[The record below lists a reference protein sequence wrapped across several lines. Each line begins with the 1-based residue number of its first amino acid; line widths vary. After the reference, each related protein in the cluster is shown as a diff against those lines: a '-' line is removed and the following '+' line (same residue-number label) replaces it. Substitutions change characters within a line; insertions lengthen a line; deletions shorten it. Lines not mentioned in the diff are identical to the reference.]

1 MKRILFL
8 LFAVG
13 LTANMTVMA
22 GMSTSKV
29 RKETRFLTD
38 KMAYELSLSTQQY
51 NDAYEINYDFIYS
64 VRNIMDYVARGYEW
78 ALDDYYEALD
88 IRNDDLRWV
97 LSDAQY
103 RRFLGAEYFYR
114 PIYVTGGKWSFRV
127 YVNYPNRSLFY
138 FGVPYHYRTY
148 CGAHYRPH
156 FHHVSYYRGRF
167 HSYRRS
173 DFGSVRFRPNT
184 STRPHNAPTRPG
196 NSSRPGSSTTRPGT
210 SRPSTSTRPDTSTR
224 PGTTTRPGTS
234 TRPRPESG
242 GDRPSTSVRP
252 STPSG
257 SGRPGNNVAPDKNGN
272 TNRVESD
279 RNSGRRPETGSGS
292 SSSNRRPTSGSSTGS
307 SSSNRESGKTSS
319 SSREVPII
327 EITVPREIIA
337 LPVPVAVVPV
347 VVAPVAV
354 AVVLLVVAA
363 VPLLTGVAVARALLE
378 AAVALPGA
386 MFLVDKQKDALLPE
400 VREAI
405 ALKVLPVPLK
415 ETAAVQED
423 NLFLYYL
430 YQSHY
435 SSAEG
440 ELDSG
445 FSPARLFRAAP
456 VTWISG
462 RILSASISLITPF
475 CASRLAINL

>member
-88 IRNDDLRWV
+88 IRNDDLRWI

-156 FHHVSYYRGRF
+156 FHHVSYYRGRYTNFNHYSTPHRVRDQRVF

-184 STRPHNAPTRPG
+184 STRPHNAPTRVL
-196 NSSRPGSSTTRPGT
+196 
-210 SRPSTSTRPDTSTR
+210 
-224 PGTTTRPGTS
+224 
-234 TRPRPESG
+234 
-242 GDRPSTSVRP
+242 VRL
-252 STPSG
+252 
-257 SGRPGNNVAPDKNGN
+257 AQ
-272 TNRVESD
+272 
-279 RNSGRRPETGSGS
+279 
-292 SSSNRRPTSGSSTGS
+292 
-307 SSSNRESGKTSS
+307 
-319 SSREVPII
+319 
-327 EITVPREIIA
+327 
-337 LPVPVAVVPV
+337 
-347 VVAPVAV
+347 
-354 AVVLLVVAA
+354 
-363 VPLLTGVAVARALLE
+363 VPLLVLILL
-378 AAVALPGA
+378 
-386 MFLVDKQKDALLPE
+386 LVPERQQDLVRQHVPVRNLEEIGLRLLSDHLHRPE
-400 VREAI
+400 VGD
-405 ALKVLPVPLK
+405 L
-415 ETAAVQED
+415 
-423 NLFLYYL
+423 
-430 YQSHY
+430 
-435 SSAEG
+435 
-440 ELDSG
+440 
-445 FSPARLFRAAP
+445 
-456 VTWISG
+456 VTMLLLIKMG
-462 RILSASISLITPF
+462 IRIE
-475 CASRLAINL
+475 

>member
-13 LTANMTVMA
+13 LTANMA

-156 FHHVSYYRGRF
+156 FHHVSYYRGR
-167 HSYRRS
+167 Y
-173 DFGSVRFRPNT
+173 G
-184 STRPHNAPTRPG
+184 
-196 NSSRPGSSTTRPGT
+196 
-210 SRPSTSTRPDTSTR
+210 
-224 PGTTTRPGTS
+224 
-234 TRPRPESG
+234 
-242 GDRPSTSVRP
+242 
-252 STPSG
+252 
-257 SGRPGNNVAPDKNGN
+257 APDKPCG
-272 TNRVESD
+272 
-279 RNSGRRPETGSGS
+279 
-292 SSSNRRPTSGSSTGS
+292 
-307 SSSNRESGKTSS
+307 
-319 SSREVPII
+319 
-327 EITVPREIIA
+327 
-337 LPVPVAVVPV
+337 
-347 VVAPVAV
+347 
-354 AVVLLVVAA
+354 VLC
-363 VPLLTGVAVARALLE
+363 R
-378 AAVALPGA
+378 
-386 MFLVDKQKDALLPE
+386 
-400 VREAI
+400 
-405 ALKVLPVPLK
+405 
-415 ETAAVQED
+415 
-423 NLFLYYL
+423 
-430 YQSHY
+430 
-435 SSAEG
+435 
-440 ELDSG
+440 
-445 FSPARLFRAAP
+445 
-456 VTWISG
+456 
-462 RILSASISLITPF
+462 
-475 CASRLAINL
+475 C

>member
-127 YVNYPNRSLFY
+127 YINYPNRSLFY

-156 FHHVSYYRGRF
+156 FHHTSYYRGRYTNF
-167 HSYRRS
+167 NHYSAPHRVRDQRVYHSYRRS

-196 NSSRPGSSTTRPGT
+196 NSSRPGSSATRPGT
-210 SRPSTSTRPDTSTR
+210 SRPSI
-224 PGTTTRPGTS
+224 S
-234 TRPRPESG
+234 TRPRPEASSG
-242 GDRPSTSVRP
+242 
-252 STPSG
+252 
-257 SGRPGNNVAPDKNGN
+257 
-272 TNRVESD
+272 
-279 RNSGRRPETGSGS
+279 
-292 SSSNRRPTSGSSTGS
+292 
-307 SSSNRESGKTSS
+307 SNRESGKTSS
-319 SSREVPII
+319 SSRESSSRRNDSSGSYNRNNSSERNNSSSSRGNSSRSSSTTSRRSSGSSNSTRSNRSSTRSNVSSGQT
-327 EITVPREIIA
+327 ERRSSSGSTRSNS
-337 LPVPVAVVPV
+337 
-347 VVAPVAV
+347 
-354 AVVLLVVAA
+354 
-363 VPLLTGVAVARALLE
+363 T
-378 AAVALPGA
+378 
-386 MFLVDKQKDALLPE
+386 
-400 VREAI
+400 
-405 ALKVLPVPLK
+405 
-415 ETAAVQED
+415 
-423 NLFLYYL
+423 
-430 YQSHY
+430 QS
-435 SSAEG
+435 SSRSSERN
-440 ELDSG
+440 S
-445 FSPARLFRAAP
+445 S
-456 VTWISG
+456 
-462 RILSASISLITPF
+462 
-475 CASRLAINL
+475 SRR

>member
-38 KMAYELSLSTQQY
+38 KMAYELNLSTQQY

-156 FHHVSYYRGRF
+156 FHHVSYYRGRYTNFNHYSAPHRVRDQRVF

-173 DFGSVRFRPNT
+173 DFGSVRFRILPL
-184 STRPHNAPTRPG
+184 
-196 NSSRPGSSTTRPGT
+196 
-210 SRPSTSTRPDTSTR
+210 
-224 PGTTTRPGTS
+224 
-234 TRPRPESG
+234 
-242 GDRPSTSVRP
+242 VRIMH
-252 STPSG
+252 
-257 SGRPGNNVAPDKNGN
+257 RHV
-272 TNRVESD
+272 RV
-279 RNSGRRPETGSGS
+279 
-292 SSSNRRPTSGSSTGS
+292 
-307 SSSNRESGKTSS
+307 
-319 SSREVPII
+319 I
-327 EITVPREIIA
+327 
-337 LPVPVAVVPV
+337 LPVRVHRQRVMVRLAQ
-347 VVAPVAV
+347 
-354 AVVLLVVAA
+354 
-363 VPLLTGVAVARALLE
+363 VPLLVLILLLVPERQQDLVRQHVPVRNLEEIALR
-378 AAVALPGA
+378 
-386 MFLVDKQKDALLPE
+386 LLSDHLHHPE
-400 VREAI
+400 V
-405 ALKVLPVPLK
+405 
-415 ETAAVQED
+415 ED
-423 NLFLYYL
+423 L
-430 YQSHY
+430 
-435 SSAEG
+435 
-440 ELDSG
+440 
-445 FSPARLFRAAP
+445 
-456 VTWISG
+456 VTMLLLIKMG
-462 RILSASISLITPF
+462 IRIE
-475 CASRLAINL
+475 

>member
-22 GMSTSKV
+22 GMSTGKV

-127 YVNYPNRSLFY
+127 YINYPNHSLFY

-156 FHHVSYYRGRF
+156 FHHASYYRGRYTNF
-167 HSYRRS
+167 NHYSALHRVRDQRVYHSYRRS

-196 NSSRPGSSTTRPGT
+196 HSSRPGASATRHGT
-210 SRPSTSTRPDTSTR
+210 SRPSTATRPDTSRPNTSR

-234 TRPRPESG
+234 TRPRPEAS
-242 GDRPSTSVRP
+242 S
-252 STPSG
+252 
-257 SGRPGNNVAPDKNGN
+257 AP
-272 TNRVESD
+272 
-279 RNSGRRPETGSGS
+279 
-292 SSSNRRPTSGSSTGS
+292 
-307 SSSNRESGKTSS
+307 NRESGKTSS
-319 SSREVPII
+319 SSRE
-327 EITVPREIIA
+327 
-337 LPVPVAVVPV
+337 
-347 VVAPVAV
+347 
-354 AVVLLVVAA
+354 
-363 VPLLTGVAVARALLE
+363 
-378 AAVALPGA
+378 
-386 MFLVDKQKDALLPE
+386 
-400 VREAI
+400 
-405 ALKVLPVPLK
+405 
-415 ETAAVQED
+415 
-423 NLFLYYL
+423 
-430 YQSHY
+430 
-435 SSAEG
+435 SSSRRNNS
-440 ELDSG
+440 SG
-445 FSPARLFRAAP
+445 SYNRNNSSERNNR
-456 VTWISG
+456 S
-462 RILSASISLITPF
+462 SS
-475 CASRLAINL
+475 